1 MFDVDE
7 FKRNLNSVNTQ
18 TRFYQYIL
26 ETIPTIVPEVQAWAI
41 LPFKAET
48 KQLIL
53 LYENTRNYD
62 FFPSA
67 RYLSYKEGFE
77 GLAILKKEAVVDDD
91 FRTAVEQHKVKFL
104 CQPDPACSSA
114 LVFPIL
120 QSERIVGALSL
131 YFVGPI
137 QIPQKYLS
145 EVASFAKQIA
155 PPMEELIRCGFVDEQ
170 SRISERTLRN
180 IDTIVENFPA
190 ISAGANWRASLDM
203 ILHSLR
209 AVVDYSACGVFSYH
223 PGESRIKVE
232 AQMQVNMDRFKR
244 LEFDLAH
251 NPIIDI
257 LSNHSEY
264 LEEKYPTKLQQLGDF
279 HSAVGICISCGKQHD
294 VALLLMHEQSFRYNR
309 FHIEYLKRFAPLFS
323 LVCEKKEAEL
333 SLETTQ
339 AKILAGELTPMMMH
353 EIRNLLNYSMNQAS
367 RFQEFLLAH
376 WDGLS
381 KLLERP
387 EELQD
392 YRTMVDSMIEGQKNT
407 KLILDRYLEMT
418 GQSKWPEPMQQI
430 DINETIRKVASLLLS
445 EAKDKGV
452 SLKTELAANL
462 PKVFTD
468 SNKLQR
474 VLMNLILNALQILT
488 KGKEIR
494 VSTSYDPADT
504 KWPLRIQV
512 KDNGPG
518 ISTHHLEKIFQPYF
532 TTKKGGTGLGLPVCK
547 QFTSELGGTLEVD
560 SILNRGA
567 TFTLCLPIKMEV
579 LNGR

>member
-26 ETIPTIVPEVQAWAI
+26 ETIPPIVPEMQAWAI

-53 LYENTRNYD
+53 LFENTRNYD

-67 RYLSYKEGFE
+67 KYLSYKEGFE
-77 GLAILKKEAVVDDD
+77 GLAILKKEAVIEDD
-91 FRTAVEQHKVKFL
+91 FRVAVEEHKVKFL
-104 CQPDPACSSA
+104 CQPNSGCSSA
-114 LVFPIL
+114 LVIPII

-137 QIPQKYLS
+137 QVPQKYLS

-155 PPMEELIRCGFVDEQ
+155 YPMEELIRSGFVEEQ
-170 SRISERTLRN
+170 SRVTDRTLRN
-180 IDTIVENFPA
+180 IDTIVGNFSA

-203 ILHSLR
+203 ILHSIR
-209 AVVDYSACGVFSYH
+209 AVIDYSASGVFSYL
-223 PGESRIKVE
+223 PNESRIKVE
-232 AQMQVNMDRFKR
+232 AQMHLNMDRFKR
-244 LEFDLAH
+244 LEFDLAF

-257 LSNHSEY
+257 LSNRSEY
-264 LEEKYPTKLQQLGDF
+264 LEEKHPTKLQQLGDF
-279 HSAVGICISCGKQHD
+279 HSAVGICIACGKGHD

-309 FHIEYLKRFAPLFS
+309 FHVEYLKRFAPLFS

-339 AKILAGELTPMMMH
+339 AKVMAGELTPMMMH
-353 EIRNLLNYSMNQAS
+353 EIRNLLNYSMNQAG
-367 RFQEFLLAH
+367 RFQEFLIAH

-381 KLLERP
+381 HLLERP

-392 YRTMVDSMIEGQKNT
+392 YRLMVDSMIEGQKNT
-407 KLILDRYLEMT
+407 KQLLDRYLEMT
-418 GQSKWPEPMQQI
+418 GQSKSPEQRQKI
-430 DINETIRKVASLLLS
+430 DLNETIRKVASLLLS

-452 SLKTELAANL
+452 LLKTELPANL
-462 PKVFTD
+462 PKVSTD

-474 VLMNLILNALQILT
+474 ILMNLILNAIQVLS

-494 VSTSYDPADT
+494 VSTSYDPGDT
-504 KWPLRIQV
+504 KLPLRIQV

-547 QFTSELGGTLEVD
+547 QFAREIGGTLQVD
-560 SILNRGA
+560 SILHRGA
-567 TFTLCLPIKMEV
+567 TFTVCLPIKLEV
-579 LNGR
+579 LGD